1 MKYTLVVGLTYKKY
15 RKPATV
21 TLSLDN
27 NFIDQFSLDR
37 DYGSVDVPGSMIH
50 DEWYNYDFMK
60 NMKGFYKLSRAKND
74 PVLTEK
80 HFSMVDHPNSD
91 LHRKFSLKWPNFTKV
106 YKIEEKT
113 LKGVLKIDV
122 NNDNSDFTNGFIK
135 NSSLIQFP
143 VIALFPTNMCA
154 NNGEKLMEFMIKT
167 ELKAFYADDADGTKA
182 GNFFSMDA
190 EQVVGVSPVVDR
202 IRHTWPCADS
212 FFLRR
217 KSDAHEK
224 SEALY
229 NGNDHPQ
236 YIGGSFT
243 AEFPIMTKH
252 KVHYFKSFINDA
264 KGFFSPAGLG
274 LLVGSYKPLLNIYN
288 EDQRNSN

>member
-15 RKPATV
+15 KKPANV

-37 DYGSVDVPGSMIH
+37 DYVSVDVPSSMIH
-50 DEWYNYDFMK
+50 DKWYNYDFMK

-74 PVLTEK
+74 LVLKEK
-80 HFSMVDHPNSD
+80 HWSMADHPHSD
-91 LHRKFSLKWPNFTKV
+91 LYRKFTLKWPNFTKV
-106 YKIEEKT
+106 YQIEEKT

-122 NNDNSDFTNGFIK
+122 NNDNSDFTNGFMK

-154 NNGEKLMEFMIKT
+154 NNGEKLMELMIKT

-190 EQVVGVSPVVDR
+190 EQVVGMNPVDR

-212 FFLRR
+212 FFIRR
-217 KSDAHEK
+217 KSDAYEK
-224 SEALY
+224 SEAVYDSTAL
-229 NGNDHPQ
+229 PQ

-243 AEFPIMTKH
+243 AELPIMTKH

-264 KGFFSPAGLG
+264 KGFFSPGGLG